1 MVNFIV
7 NKIESIKLTIKLMDQ
22 TCLISFNFIDR
33 VCPMVNIFINYF
45 SQAVGTS
52 GILDAIFSL
61 TSDFVLRQN

>member
-33 VCPMVNIFINYF
+33 VCSMVNIFINYF